1 MSLPK
6 LPPSGGTMTVTYGV
20 DRRVKVPMW
29 DEDAMRTYAAA
40 AVRAEREECAKVCE
54 QMPELEHGWRVTL
67 PSDCAAAIRARGEQ
81 P

>member
-40 AVRAEREECAKVCE
+40 AVRAEREECAKLCE
-54 QMPELEHGWRVTL
+54 ARFMGDMTREDMEARR
-67 PSDCAAAIRARGEQ
+67 CAAAIRARNN

>member
-40 AVRAEREECAKVCE
+40 AVRVEREACAQVCE
-54 QMPELEHGWRVTL
+54 ARFMGDMTREDMEARR
-67 PSDCAAAIRARGEQ
+67 CAAAIRERNN